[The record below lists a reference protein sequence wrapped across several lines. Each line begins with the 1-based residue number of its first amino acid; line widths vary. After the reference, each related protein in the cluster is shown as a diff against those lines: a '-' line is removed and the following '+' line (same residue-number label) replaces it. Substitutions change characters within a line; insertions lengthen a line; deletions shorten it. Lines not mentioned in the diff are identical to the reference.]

1 MAQFRVTGPDGKTY
15 NVTAPDGASHDD
27 VLARVK
33 GHTNAS
39 RNTALGAVDAG
50 VRGAADMASFG
61 LADKISAAGN
71 AVLPLDRLTGRK
83 VQSVWDGKSLGDAF
97 RSNLRGEQA
106 LDAADASVN
115 PAARLAGQVVGG
127 VVGPV
132 PGRGL
137 IAKGA
142 ARLGRTAPVA
152 RVVGEAA
159 VQSGLYGAGK
169 GDSTN
174 IVDRLKSGAT
184 DAVKGTAG
192 ALAGYGLIRGG
203 ARAISP
209 KVSQEVADLANAGVV
224 MTPGQRGGR
233 MARWFENA
241 SESIPGV
248 GVPIRSAKARGVEQF
263 NKAWT
268 NEALSPIKSKLPQ
281 NVPAGEKAVEW
292 AQGAVSDA
300 YGKALKGINA
310 PADKT
315 FQQGLAATAAK
326 YSKLPKDQR
335 AAFQTIMQLRVNPL
349 VAGKANL
356 DGETLQNVY
365 RSLQRDISG
374 FRKKGDPIADL
385 TADALEEVR
394 DHFMSLAG
402 RHAGPATGAFKAANE
417 ASARLARVEEA
428 AARPNSVKGVFSP
441 TTAASAAAKKG
452 YGTTR
457 QNLARGGARMQ
468 RLADSAKAV
477 LPDSVPNSG
486 TAERGGLMALMAT
499 LGSGTGA
506 VTVSPYLAAPGAAL
520 VRYIPGVDRA
530 FQKAA
535 LRGQGKGARSL
546 ANVIRDRAYIGG
558 AAGTPVLLD
567 KRD

>member
-1 MAQFRVTGPDGKTY
+1 MPQYRVTGPDGKTY
-15 NVTAPDGASHDD
+15 NVTAPTGASYDD

-33 GHTNAS
+33 S
-39 RNTALGAVDAG
+39 RAYTARDTAMGAIDAG
-50 VRGAADMASFG
+50 VRGAADLATFG

-83 VQSVWDGKSLGDAF
+83 VSSVWDGKSLGDAF
-97 RSNLRGEQA
+97 RSNLVGEQA
-106 LDAADASVN
+106 TDAADSFVN
-115 PAARLAGQVVGG
+115 PAARLSGQVVGG
-127 VVGPV
+127 VLGPV

-169 GDSTN
+169 GDSTD
-174 IVDRLKSGAT
+174 VSERLKSGAT
-184 DAVKGTAG
+184 DAAKGTAG

-203 ARAISP
+203 ARVISP

-233 MARWFENA
+233 LSRWVENT

-248 GVPIRSAKARGVEQF
+248 GVPIRAAKARGIQQF

-268 NEALSPIKSKLPQ
+268 DEALAPIKAKLPG
-281 NVPAGEKAVEW
+281 NVPAGYKAIEW
-292 AQGAVSDA
+292 AQEAVSKA
-300 YGKALKGINA
+300 YDDALKGINA
-310 PADKT
+310 PADEA
-315 FQQGLAATAAK
+315 FQKGLADTAAK

-335 AAFQTIMQLRVNPL
+335 SAFQAIMQLRINPL
-349 VAGKANL
+349 LAGKPTL
-356 DGETLQNVY
+356 DGPTLQKVY

-385 TADALEEVR
+385 TADALEDVR
-394 DHFMSLAG
+394 DQFMGLAE
-402 RHAGPATGAFKAANE
+402 RHAGAGAKGFRAANE
-417 ASARLARVEEA
+417 ASARLARIEEA
-428 AARPNSVKGVFSP
+428 AARPNSVGGVFSP
-441 TTAASAAAKKG
+441 TTAASTAAKKG

-457 QNLARGGARMQ
+457 QNVARGEARMQ

-477 LPDSVPNSG
+477 LPDTVPNSG
-486 TAERGGLMALMAT
+486 TAERVGLMGLLTAGGA
-499 LGSGTGA
+499 GSVA
-506 VTVSPYLAAPGAAL
+506 ISPYIAAPGAAL

-535 LRGQGKGARSL
+535 LRGQSKGSRTL
-546 ANVIRDRAYIGG
+546 AKVIRDRAYIGG
-558 AAGTPVLLD
+558 AAGAPVLLD